1 MLAFNLPHLT
11 KLDIRGNN
19 LKDEG
24 IIVLA
29 KNMPS
34 LKQFYVC
41 ENQIT
46 DLAVQEIYFNLKELN
61 LLWMENNKISFVGA
75 SLIITIPGLRAI
87 SLVGNSFSY
96 D

>member
-1 MLAFNLPHLT
+1 MFAFNLPHLT

-19 LKDEG
+19 LEDEG

-29 KNMPS
+29 KNMPA

-46 DLAVQEIYFNLKELN
+46 DLAVQEIYSNLKELN
-61 LLWMENNKISFVGA
+61 LLWMENNKISFAGA
-75 SLIITIPGLRAI
+75 SLIITLQGLRAI
-87 SLVGNSFSY
+87 SLVGNLFS
-96 D
+96 